1 MATSQAEQHL
11 SLIREMIEKTR
22 QDTTQS
28 GHFFLVMGCITLAGT
43 VGVHLLEARG
53 LQKWTLPT
61 VILMAVVNAM
71 LAFLIGLRERNGI
84 KSYTKTLF
92 WHTWMACG
100 VSALL
105 VTFLFPRVGLYPVSA
120 VPALASLLM
129 GIGLFLSGALTELTF
144 LKWSGAAWCT
154 GACLMAAMGGR
165 SKFWVM
171 VAVLVLGW
179 ILPGILL
186 NRLQKKGR
194 TP

>member
-1 MATSQAEQHL
+1 MAASQAEQNL
-11 SLIREMIEKTR
+11 SMIREMIEKTR
-22 QDTTQS
+22 RDTTQS
-28 GHFFLVMGCITLAGT
+28 GHFFLAMGCITLAGT
-43 VGVHLLEARG
+43 VGLHLLERSG
-53 LQKWTLPT
+53 FQKWVLPT
-61 VILMAVVNAM
+61 VVLMAASNAV
-71 LAFLIGLRERNGI
+71 LGFLIGLRERNGL

-92 WHTWMACG
+92 WQTWMACG

-105 VTFLFPRVGLYPVSA
+105 VTFLFPRAGLYPVSA

-144 LKWSGAAWCT
+144 LKWGGAVWWV
-154 GACLMAAMGGR
+154 GACLMAATGGNAN
-165 SKFWVM
+165 FWVM

-186 NRLQKKGR
+186 NRLQRKGR